1 MMKMMSFSY
10 STSYISF
17 FSQLTKPAITNP
29 HYACGVPPYF
39 DEETVQGTCQPIRFR
54 FRRRPNSCDV
64 EKPTKL
70 PCTSTENTNVIVLA
84 NNSDVMVWP
93 SQRVAQMNRVPV
105 TVVSGKA
112 DLTEFML
119 EEETIM

>member
-1 MMKMMSFSY
+1 MYFL
-10 STSYISF
+10 YIHLLVP
-17 FSQLTKPAITNP
+17 QLTKPAITNP
-29 HYACGVPPYF
+29 HYAAGMTPYF
-39 DEETVQGTCQPIRFR
+39 DEETVQDSCQPIRFR
-54 FRRRPNSCDV
+54 FRRKPNSCDV

-84 NNSDVMVWP
+84 NTSDVMVWP
-93 SQRVAQMNRVPV
+93 SQKVAQMNRVPV
-105 TVVSGKA
+105 TVVSGVG